1 MAIDLTSLSPK
12 QLQKLI
18 GDAKREKLRQQKRAP
33 IDKVR
38 ARLTRLAAAEG
49 YTLAELFGIKSGAKV
64 AAAKPSR
71 GTRRAAT
78 RHPAKGSKVAP
89 KYRNPANATE
99 TWSGRGKHPRWM
111 AALIAGGKKAE
122 DFLI

>member
-1 MAIDLTSLSPK
+1 MDLTSLSPK

-18 GDAKREKLRQQKRAP
+18 ADARREKLRQQKRAP
-33 IDKVR
+33 IAKVR
-38 ARLTRLAAAEG
+38 GKLTRMAAAEG
-49 YTLAELFGIKSGAKV
+49 YTLLELFGVKAGARPVASKAPSGAK
-64 AAAKPSR
+64 
-71 GTRRAAT
+71 RAAT

-89 KYRNPANATE
+89 KYRNPANPAE

-111 AALIAGGKKAE
+111 AAHLAAGKTPA